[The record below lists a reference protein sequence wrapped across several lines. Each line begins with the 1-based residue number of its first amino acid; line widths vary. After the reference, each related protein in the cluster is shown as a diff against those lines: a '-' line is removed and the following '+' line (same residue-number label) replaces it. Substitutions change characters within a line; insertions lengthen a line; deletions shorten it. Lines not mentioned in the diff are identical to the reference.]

1 MADQPMLAGR
11 SGLAPPAEPANRLPM
26 NRAAAVSIDA
36 RPWSDELRATLSLA
50 WPLILANLTMQLIQ
64 ATDVVLLGWLGP
76 TELAAAALALS
87 LSFGM
92 VLFALGVLTASSPMM
107 ASALGAR
114 FNSVRDV
121 RRTFRQSL
129 WAAALMAVPTLIVLW
144 NAEPVILAFGQEPE
158 LARLAAW
165 FLKGYMW
172 VIPPWMLFQVMRNFV
187 SAMERPGWVLAIC
200 AAGIPLNALV
210 SWSLIFGHFGLPALG
225 LIGGG
230 IGSSIV
236 WTAMALA
243 LAIVILTDRQFRR
256 FHLFGRFW
264 RADWPHFRQLFRL
277 GGPIGLTMGFEGGVF
292 SAAAYLMGLFGAP
305 SVAAHQIALQV
316 AATTFMVPLA
326 LGQAATVRVGLAYGR
341 GDRDGIT
348 LAGWTAFGLGTVFM
362 ALMAALMFSFPRDLM
377 TLFLDDTPANAAV
390 ISLGVSFLLVAALFQ
405 IVDGAQVVGAGMLR
419 GLHDA
424 RVPMVFALFGYWA
437 IGLGVGVALAF
448 AMDWRGIGIWAGLA
462 AGLGVVA
469 SLMIWRWMRRA
480 TLGLTR
486 SGRLRA

>member
-1 MADQPMLAGR
+1 
-11 SGLAPPAEPANRLPM
+11 M
-26 NRAAAVSIDA
+26 NRAADPLAIN
-36 RPWSDELRATLSLA
+36 PWRAELGATLTLA
-50 WPLILANLTMQLIQ
+50 WPLMLANLTMQLIQ

-92 VLFALGVLTASSPMM
+92 VLFALGVLTASSPIM

-121 RRTFRQSL
+121 RRTFRQAL
-129 WAAALMAVPTLIVLW
+129 WAAVLMAVPTVIVLS
-144 NAEPVILAFGQEPE
+144 NAETVILAFGQTPE
-158 LARLAAW
+158 LARQAAW

-172 VIPPWMLFQVMRNFV
+172 VIPPWMLFQVMRNFL
-187 SAMERPGWVLAIC
+187 SALERPGWVLAIS
-200 AAGIPLNALV
+200 ATGIPLNGLV
-210 SWSLIFGHFGLPALG
+210 SWALIFGHFGLPRLG

-236 WTAMALA
+236 WTCMTLS
-243 LAIVILTDRQFRR
+243 LGIVILTDRQFRR

-264 RADWPHFRQLFRL
+264 RSDWPRFRQLFRL

-292 SAAAYLMGLFGAP
+292 SAAAFLMGLFGAP
-305 SVAAHQIALQV
+305 SVAAHQIALQI
-316 AATTFMVPLA
+316 AATTFMIPLA

-341 GDRDGIT
+341 RDADGIT
-348 LAGWTAFGLGTVFM
+348 RAGWTAFGLGTVFM
-362 ALMAALMFSFPRDLM
+362 ALMALFMWSFPRDLI
-377 TLFLDDTPANAAV
+377 TLFLADTPANATV
-390 ISLGVSFLLVAALFQ
+390 ISLGVSFLVVAALFQ

-424 RVPMVFALFGYWA
+424 RVPMIYALIGYWA
-437 IGLGVGVALAF
+437 IGLGVGVLLAF

-462 AGLGVVA
+462 AGLGAVA
-469 SLMIWRWMRRA
+469 VLMIWRWIRRE
-480 TLGLTR
+480 TLGLT
-486 SGRLRA
+486 SATV

>member
-1 MADQPMLAGR
+1 
-11 SGLAPPAEPANRLPM
+11 M
-26 NRAAAVSIDA
+26 NRAADPATA
-36 RPWSDELRATLSLA
+36 NPWRAELGATLALA

-92 VLFALGVLTASSPMM
+92 VLFALGVLTASSPLM

-121 RRTFRQSL
+121 RRTFRQAL
-129 WAAALMAVPTLIVLW
+129 WAAVLMTVPTLFVLW
-144 NAEPVILAFGQEPE
+144 NAESVILAFGQEPQ

-187 SAMERPGWVLAIC
+187 SAMERPGWVLVISTV
-200 AAGIPLNALV
+200 GIPLNALV
-210 SWSLIFGHFGLPALG
+210 SWALIFGHFGLPRMG

-236 WTAMALA
+236 WACMALA

-264 RADWPHFRQLFRL
+264 RPDWPRFRQLFRL
-277 GGPIGLTMGFEGGVF
+277 GGPIGLTMGFEGAVF

-341 GDRDGIT
+341 RDADGISR
-348 LAGWTAFGLGTVFM
+348 AGWTAFGLGTVFM
-362 ALMAALMFSFPRDLM
+362 ALMALMMWSFPRDLI
-377 TLFLDDTPANAAV
+377 TLFLDDTPANATV

-424 RVPMVFALFGYWA
+424 RVPMIYALFGYWA
-437 IGLGVGVALAF
+437 IGLGVGVGLAF
-448 AMDWRGIGIWAGLA
+448 ALQWRGIGIWAGLA

-469 SLMIWRWMRRA
+469 VLMLWRWSRREL
-480 TLGLTR
+480 LGLTQ
-486 SGRLRA
+486 LTA

>member
-1 MADQPMLAGR
+1 MDAVVATTTGPMARG
-11 SGLAPPAEPANRLPM
+11 
-26 NRAAAVSIDA
+26 
-36 RPWSDELRATLSLA
+36 WSDELRATLALA
-50 WPLILANLTMQLIQ
+50 WPLMLANLTMQLIQ

-76 TELAAAALALS
+76 KELAAAALALS

-92 VLFALGVLTASSPMM
+92 ILFALGVLTASSPMI
-107 ASALGAR
+107 ASALGER
-114 FNSVRDV
+114 FNAVRDV

-129 WAAALMAVPTLIVLW
+129 WAAALMTVPTLIVLW
-144 NAEPVILAFGQEPE
+144 NAEPIILAFGQEPE

-187 SAMERPGWVLAIC
+187 SAMERPRWVLVIS

-210 SWSLIFGHFGLPALG
+210 SWALIFGKLGLPELG

-230 IGSSIV
+230 IGSAIV

-243 LAIVILTDRQFRR
+243 LFTVIVTDRQFRR

-264 RADWPHFRQLFRL
+264 RPDWPRFRQLFRL

-305 SVAAHQIALQV
+305 SVAAHQIALQI
-316 AATTFMVPLA
+316 AATTFMIPLA

-341 GDRDGIT
+341 RDASGIA
-348 LAGWTAFGLGTVFM
+348 LAGWTAFALSTAFM
-362 ALMAALMFSFPRDLM
+362 ALMATLMFLFPRDLI
-377 TLFLDDTPANAAV
+377 TLFLDDTPANATV
-390 ISLGVSFLLVAALFQ
+390 ISLGVSFLMIAALFQ
-405 IVDGAQVVGAGMLR
+405 IVDGWQVVAAGMLR
-419 GLHDA
+419 GIHDT
-424 RVPMVFALFGYWA
+424 RVPMIFALFGYWA
-437 IGLGVGVALAF
+437 IGLGVGIALAF
-448 AMDWRGIGIWAGLA
+448 SMEWRGIGIWTGLA

-469 SLMIWRWMRRA
+469 VLMLLRWARRDR
-480 TLGLTR
+480 LGL
-486 SGRLRA
+486 LPARA